1 MIKLCL
7 LVALRVHN
15 FLEHPER
22 SAETVDPLVS
32 WSTVPPPPPVD
43 TVSVS
48 SIARNLSEF
57 EVLDKNHD
65 GCVTRA
71 EFDAVD
77 TDGDGA
83 ISKAEMTAAR
93 MWLAVDLKR
102 QSDEQFVKEQALVDS
117 PEEGLMEDEDFDSE
131 RIPSVRVS
139 AIDRDLSAVSDDKVF
154 EDDDTNATDG
164 VHATPTQA
172 LYNCG
177 LELSYVLYGDW
188 ATSLLSLMLHFADK
202 CLNENKNELI
212 PVSSLTEWLLEKA
225 LDTRHRRAVV
235 LSHVFRTR
243 LAVRFRTGKAC
254 GSSLFSCPLF
264 ASAPRAKRAY
274 CCVPAPCTR
283 ASGNPSQFHARLCL
297 CGRLICD

>member
-1 MIKLCL
+1 
-7 LVALRVHN
+7 
-15 FLEHPER
+15 
-22 SAETVDPLVS
+22 
-32 WSTVPPPPPVD
+32 VD

-117 PEEGLMEDEDFDSE
+117 PEEGLMEDEHFDSE

-188 ATSLLSLMLHFADK
+188 AISLLSLMLHFADK

-283 ASGNPSQFHARLCL
+283 ASGNPSQFYARLCL